1 MSGSQPEDTGSSP
14 VWGTGF
20 PCIISHSL
28 AAVSG
33 TLTKKEGRALM
44 SEYRIVFLSAVLSIC
59 LASCNLSA
67 ENEGEKMTDISLQLE
82 AIEPSVTAGV
92 VPKFQLTLRNEGK
105 AAVKVLDIRDNRRV
119 DLQDTYYDLE
129 IRRGKELVKLPRAIS
144 DPGPISDD
152 DFTSLGAGAKLS
164 FKLTRFA
171 LALEELPPGKYKARV
186 QFWKDPFQTS
196 KTSCYYSSE
205 AEFTVEK

>member
-1 MSGSQPEDTGSSP
+1 
-14 VWGTGF
+14 
-20 PCIISHSL
+20 
-28 AAVSG
+28 
-33 TLTKKEGRALM
+33 M

-82 AIEPSVTAGV
+82 AIEPSVKAGV
-92 VPKFQLTLRNEGK
+92 FPKFQLTLRNEGK

>member
-1 MSGSQPEDTGSSP
+1 
-14 VWGTGF
+14 
-20 PCIISHSL
+20 
-28 AAVSG
+28 
-33 TLTKKEGRALM
+33 M

-119 DLQDTYYDLE
+119 DLQDTYYDVE
-129 IRRGKELVKLPRAIS
+129 IRRGKELVELPRVIS
-144 DPGPISDD
+144 DPGLISDD

>member
-1 MSGSQPEDTGSSP
+1 MPEPGKLLDSRLGYYIRP
-14 VWGTGF
+14 GK
-20 PCIISHSL
+20 HSM
-28 AAVSG
+28 
-33 TLTKKEGRALM
+33 TREDWK
-44 SEYRIVFLSAVLSIC
+44 IFLDFADKHLGK
-59 LASCNLSA
+59 LRA
-67 ENEGEKMTDISLQLE
+67 ENEDEKMKSISLQLE
-82 AIEPSVTAGV
+82 AIERSVKAGV

-105 AAVKVLDIRDNRRV
+105 AAVKVLDICDNRRV

-196 KTSCYYSSE
+196 KTCCYYSSE
-205 AEFTVEK
+205 AEFTFEK